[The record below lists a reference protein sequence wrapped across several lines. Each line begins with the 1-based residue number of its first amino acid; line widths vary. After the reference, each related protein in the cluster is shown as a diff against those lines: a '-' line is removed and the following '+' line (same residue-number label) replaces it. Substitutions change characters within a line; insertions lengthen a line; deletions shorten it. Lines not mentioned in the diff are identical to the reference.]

1 MIPLNPEKPGKAE
14 GGDLEALCQKLEEKR
29 GEKCGRNR
37 DCNAGLKRRLIGEP
51 PLITPRSR
59 AAAGFDHDHPASSG
73 NEIAFAAIRRRRVG
87 NNAAMV
93 IAK

>member
-37 DCNAGLKRRLIGEP
+37 DCNAGLIGEP
-51 PLITPRSR
+51 PLIGSGKFQITWTADKTGLYRDWNQANQIITVVVVVFVFIVVSL
-59 AAAGFDHDHPASSG
+59 SS
-73 NEIAFAAIRRRRVG
+73 
-87 NNAAMV
+87 
-93 IAK
+93 